1 MTFDGSQISIGVA
14 FLGGVI
20 TFFASCLLPL
30 VPIYL
35 AYLTG
40 ITLQEIDKR
49 SRNQVLINAAAF
61 VLGFM
66 IVFAVLGMTATIIGN
81 VLAVNRQL
89 IQKIGGVGILVMG
102 LFMLGHVKS
111 DLLLKEA
118 RININ
123 LGSRWKLLNSF
134 FVGLTFGFAW
144 TPCIGPVLATIL
156 IWASQTATFWRG
168 TELLIAYGVGIGL
181 PFLIVGMFFEF
192 LSPKLKSLKRLGK
205 VLYRAAAVIMILIGI
220 LLIAGK
226 IDYISV
232 RLLEFLNLRTLAV

>member
-61 VLGFM
+61 VLGF
-66 IVFAVLGMTATIIGN
+66 ITVFTILGMTATIIGN

>member
-1 MTFDGSQISIGVA
+1 M
-14 FLGGVI
+14 GGVI

-168 TELLIAYGVGIGL
+168 TE
-181 PFLIVGMFFEF
+181 
-192 LSPKLKSLKRLGK
+192 
-205 VLYRAAAVIMILIGI
+205 
-220 LLIAGK
+220 
-226 IDYISV
+226 
-232 RLLEFLNLRTLAV
+232 

>member
-1 MTFDGSQISIGVA
+1 MTFDGSQISIGIA

-49 SRNQVLINAAAF
+49 SRGRVLINAAAF
-61 VLGFM
+61 VLGF
-66 IVFAVLGMTATIIGN
+66 ITVFTILGMTATIIGN

-89 IQKIGGVGILVMG
+89 IQKIGGAGILIMG
-102 LFMLGHVKS
+102 LFMFGYIKPNM
-111 DLLLKEA
+111 LLKE
-118 RININ
+118 IKITSD

-156 IWASQTATFWRG
+156 IWASQTATFWKG
-168 TELLIAYGVGIGL
+168 AGLLIAYGVGIGL
-181 PFLIVGMFFEF
+181 PFLIAGVFLEF
-192 LSPKLKSLKRLGK
+192 LSPRLKSLKKIGR
-205 VLYRAAAVIMILIGI
+205 VFYRVSAVIMILIGI
-220 LLIAGK
+220 LLMAGK
-226 IDYISV
+226 IDYLSV